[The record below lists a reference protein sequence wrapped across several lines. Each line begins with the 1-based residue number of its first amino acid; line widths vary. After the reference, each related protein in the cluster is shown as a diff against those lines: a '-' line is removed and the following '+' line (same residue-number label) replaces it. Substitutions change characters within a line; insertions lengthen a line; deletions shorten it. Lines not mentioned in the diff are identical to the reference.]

1 MQVCACIIK
10 VSPTKPVAT
19 RTRLLEAAAR
29 VFARSGLAG
38 ATTKAIA
45 DEAGVN
51 EVTLFR
57 HFQTKD
63 RLLAAVVGQ
72 NFGADSPAG
81 LSTPPPSTSDL
92 RHDLLAIA
100 AHYEGLLVEN
110 LPLVRT
116 MLGEIH
122 HRHRDHE
129 RQVFHGI
136 FRPVKAAL
144 AARIEAAQRAGQIGA
159 DQPPELLS
167 DLFAGMILTGVL
179 RRAAPSLRLAY
190 NADTHRAAAVDLF
203 LRGSSFSV
211 RRP

>member
-1 MQVCACIIK
+1 MLK
-10 VSPTKPVAT
+10 SPPGRPTDT

-29 VFARSGLAG
+29 VFAKSGLAG
-38 ATTKAIA
+38 STTRAIA
-45 DEAGVN
+45 DAAGVN

-72 NFGADSPAG
+72 NFGANSPAG
-81 LSTPPPSTSDL
+81 QSTPPSPTADL

-100 AHYEGLLVEN
+100 AHYEKLLVEN

-129 RQVFHGI
+129 
-136 FRPVKAAL
+136 
-144 AARIEAAQRAGQIGA
+144 QIG
-159 DQPPELLS
+159 
-167 DLFAGMILTGVL
+167 
-179 RRAAPSLRLAY
+179 RA
-190 NADTHRAAAVDLF
+190 HV
-203 LRGSSFSV
+203 
-211 RRP
+211 

>member
-1 MQVCACIIK
+1 MANVR
-10 VSPTKPVAT
+10 PTQTSTT

-29 VFARSGLAG
+29 VFARAGLSG
-38 ATTKAIA
+38 ATTRAIA

-72 NFGADSPAG
+72 TFGSESPARHA
-81 LSTPPPSTSDL
+81 TPPATTPDL
-92 RHDLLAIA
+92 RRDLLAIA
-100 AHYEGLLVEN
+100 VHYEGLLVEN

-144 AARIEAAQRAGQIGA
+144 AARIEAAQRAGEVGA
-159 DQPPELLS
+159 NQPPELLA

-179 RRAAPSLRLAY
+179 RRAAPSLKLAY
-190 NADTHRAAAVDLF
+190 GADAHREAAVDLL
-203 LRGSSFSV
+203 LRGAAPAA

>member
-1 MQVCACIIK
+1 MLK
-10 VSPTKPVAT
+10 SPPGRPTDT

-29 VFARSGLAG
+29 VFAKSGLAG
-38 ATTKAIA
+38 STTRAIA

-72 NFGADSPAG
+72 NFGANSLAG
-81 LSTPPPSTSDL
+81 QNPPPSPTADL
-92 RHDLLAIA
+92 RRDLLVIA
-100 AHYEGLLVEN
+100 AHYEKLLVEN

-144 AARIEAAQRAGQIGA
+144 AARIESAERTGDLAVAPAA
-159 DQPPELLS
+159 DVLS
-167 DLFAGMILTGVL
+167 DLFGGMILTGVL
-179 RRAAPSLRLAY
+179 RRAAPSLKLAY
-190 NADTHRAAAVDLF
+190 DADTHRAAAVDLI
-203 LRGSSFSV
+203 LRGAAPAGRKS
-211 RRP
+211 